1 MAQDRAGVRA
11 GFLVPGVYAHFL
23 DRERARCYRD
33 DPRLFLVEDAAERV
47 RLVEDARAAGVP
59 PVSRT
64 ERLDRLEAG
73 VPVAV
78 QRWELGRGAV
88 GVDVPLLADRT
99 VRWFQVT
106 ADDVVSPCAA
116 PHLTRP

>member
-1 MAQDRAGVRA
+1 MAQDRAGARA
-11 GFLVPGVYAHFL
+11 GFVAPGVYAHLL

-33 DPRLFLVEDAAERV
+33 DPRLFLVEDAAERERV
-47 RLVEDARAAGVP
+47 VEDARAAGVP

-73 VPVAV
+73 LPVAV

-88 GVDVPLLADRT
+88 GVDVPFLADRT
-99 VRWFQVT
+99 IRWFQVS
-106 ADDVVSPCAA
+106 ADDAVSPSAA
-116 PHLTRP
+116 PHLARS